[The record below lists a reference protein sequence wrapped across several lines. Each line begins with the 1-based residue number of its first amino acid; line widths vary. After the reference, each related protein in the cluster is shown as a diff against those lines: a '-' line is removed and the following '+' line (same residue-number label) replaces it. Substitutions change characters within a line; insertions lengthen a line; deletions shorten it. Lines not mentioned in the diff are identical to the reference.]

1 MAFSI
6 YFWPFLLKIFKFQIE
21 KLKSKQISVFTV
33 RLNFTSRI
41 SRENSSANFISWF
54 DGKIHVWPF
63 FVKFLSSVCKIKTKH
78 RNLIWRGKKIKLS
91 DFEIKIISGIFR
103 YFCLFCEKSTNNSTW
118 GWEIKTK
125 FSFLKRVHFRL
136 KMATL
141 ITTIIWHPALSSWN
155 KTKVCSME
163 SSKKVKSIDV
173 KLTNQKTIEALSIL
187 RWIRNKRRYCLSNH
201 WF

>member
-6 YFWPFLLKIFKFQIE
+6 YFWPFLLKIFKLQIE
-21 KLKSKQISVFTV
+21 KLKSKQISVFTL

-41 SRENSSANFISWF
+41 SRENSSANFISWS
-54 DGKIHVWPF
+54 DGEIH
-63 FVKFLSSVCKIKTKH
+63 VCKIKTSQFD
-78 RNLIWRGKKIKLS
+78 GKKKSNFLILRSKSLTA
-91 DFEIKIISGIFR
+91 FFR

-155 KTKVCSME
+155 KTKMCSME
-163 SSKKVKSIDV
+163 LSKKVKSIDV
-173 KLTNQKTIEALSIL
+173 KLTNQKTIEEALSIL

>member
-1 MAFSI
+1 MTEKENPPLNFDIFSSNILAF
-6 YFWPFLLKIFKFQIE
+6 FV
-21 KLKSKQISVFTV
+21 KSKQNI
-33 RLNFTSRI
+33 NI
-41 SRENSSANFISWF
+41 AIWRENRKNQTLVSWDQNHERHF
-54 DGKIHVWPF
+54 H
-63 FVKFLSSVCKIKTKH
+63 
-78 RNLIWRGKKIKLS
+78 
-91 DFEIKIISGIFR
+91 EI
-103 YFCLFCEKSTNNSTW
+103 FCLFFEKSTNNKT
-118 GWEIKTK
+118 WEIKTK

-141 ITTIIWHPALSSWN
+141 ITTIIWHPALSSWS